1 MSSQLDAAALV
12 LPGAAARRASGV
24 VRATADDETAL
35 VDAARRGDTAA
46 FGALVERHQR
56 EVYRLCFR
64 YVNDPEDAADLTQE
78 VFLRAYRAMRSFRGD
93 SALSTWLYRI
103 AVNVCQTFRAGRRQ
117 HETLSESAAVTSGGE
132 VVERMQRRERI
143 RAVREAVARLPA
155 KQKATLVLKVYQD
168 LTHEQV
174 AEILGTSV
182 GTAKANLFHALA
194 NLRRLLGVEG
204 AMS

>member
-1 MSSQLDAAALV
+1 
-12 LPGAAARRASGV
+12 
-24 VRATADDETAL
+24 
-35 VDAARRGDTAA
+35 
-46 FGALVERHQR
+46 
-56 EVYRLCFR
+56 
-64 YVNDPEDAADLTQE
+64 
-78 VFLRAYRAMRSFRGD
+78 
-93 SALSTWLYRI
+93 
-103 AVNVCQTFRAGRRQ
+103 
-117 HETLSESAAVTSGGE
+117 VTSGGE